1 MIKALLSNYRHVIL
15 SCLFSMSLSVP
26 AMAQTPDMPAD
37 HTASRL
43 CREATA
49 QVERA
54 LRLPD
59 GFLAAISR
67 VETGRPDENGT
78 LLPWP
83 WSINAAGKG
92 YYYATRQEAIDAV
105 RAFQQQGVTSID
117 VGCMQVNLLHHPT
130 AFPSLD
136 SAFDPYSNARY
147 AGMFLQKMKEQT
159 GSWPRAAA
167 AYHSQTASNGTAYLQ
182 QVLQQWATPQD
193 AHSDHSP
200 ALPMPPHGI
209 TGRTVPPA
217 RTTAPHAPMPYRPFI
232 IRPATSAPSGA
243 GINHAETGS
252 AAFLAALHHQETST
266 VRQPVPTTPSAQAG
280 NSPYNHRQFRPFRG
294 MFRPVLPPPPHQ
306 RMKSTQNG
314 RSLAAYRA
322 MPVHTIQTM
331 PYAPAY

>member
-1 MIKALLSNYRHVIL
+1 MMKVMTCQRHVMTMMLLTGIG
-15 SCLFSMSLSVP
+15 FSVP
-26 AMAQTPDMPAD
+26 AIAQSPDMPVD
-37 HTASRL
+37 HTTSRL
-43 CREATA
+43 CQNATA

-59 GFLAAISR
+59 GFLSAISR
-67 VETGRPDENGT
+67 VETGRPDEKGT

-105 RAFQQQGVTSID
+105 KAFQQQGVTSID
-117 VGCMQVNLLHHPT
+117 VGCMQVNLMHHPT

-147 AGMFLQKMKEQT
+147 AGMFLQRMKEQT
-159 GSWPRAAA
+159 GSWPHAAA

-193 AHSDHSP
+193 THSDHSP
-200 ALPMPPHGI
+200 AGSMPLQSNA
-209 TGRTVPPA
+209 GRAVSSN
-217 RTTAPHAPMPYRPFI
+217 RNSQPHAPMPYRPFI
-232 IRPATSAPSGA
+232 IRPAASAPSGA
-243 GINHAETGS
+243 GINHTETGS
-252 AAFLAALHHQETST
+252 AAFLAALHHQEATT
-266 VRQPVPTTPSAQAG
+266 TRQPAPATPSAQAG
-280 NSPYNHRQFRPFRG
+280 SGPYGRHQFRPFRG

-306 RMKSTQNG
+306 RMKSTQND

-322 MPVHTIQTM
+322 MPVHAVQTM